1 MTVDNE
7 TAVPKTKVNG
17 LMLSIGKGVHLF
29 LKPSSSRRRG
39 KARQGKEEK
48 RERVSFIFWCVV
60 AVVQESQAV
69 SKIVA

>member
-29 LKPSSSRRRG
+29 LKPSSSRESKTRERR
-39 KARQGKEEK
+39 KE
-48 RERVSFIFWCVV
+48 RERVSYVFWCVV